1 MRRTLITVA
10 AVMVVLAAVPAVLA
24 GAGDGG
30 DAILGLW
37 ATAPGT
43 ENGQAHV
50 EIVRNGDVYSGR
62 IVWLEKP
69 TYPADDPGGMAGQA
83 RVDRNNP
90 DAALRAKP
98 IIGLTIVWDM
108 VWDGGSGEWRKG
120 RVYDPDNGKTYKAY
134 LRLAPDGTLKL
145 RGYIG
150 ISLLGRTSVWTRV
163 AEAKGAATE

>member
-1 MRRTLITVA
+1 MRRTLLMVVA
-10 AVMVVLAAVPAVLA
+10 AMVVLAAIPVV
-24 GAGDGG
+24 AGDG
-30 DAILGLW
+30 DDVLGLW

-50 EIVRNGDVYSGR
+50 EVVRNGEVYSGH

-69 TYPADDPGGMAGQA
+69 TYPPDDPGGMAGQA

-90 DAALRAKP
+90 DAALRSQP
-98 IIGLTIVWDM
+98 IIGLEIFDGM
-108 VWDGGSGEWRKG
+108 VWDGKSEWRKG
-120 RVYDPDNGKTYKAY
+120 RIYDPDNGKTYKCY
-134 LRLAPDGTLKL
+134 MRLDPDGTLKL

-150 ISLLGRTSVWTRV
+150 FSLLGRTSVWTRV